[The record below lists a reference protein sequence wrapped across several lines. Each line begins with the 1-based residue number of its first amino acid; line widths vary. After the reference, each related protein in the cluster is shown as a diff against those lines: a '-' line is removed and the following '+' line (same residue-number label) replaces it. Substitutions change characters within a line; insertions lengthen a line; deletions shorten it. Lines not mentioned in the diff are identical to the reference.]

1 MRFITT
7 LLLISYVNLASSQNH
22 LNYLGT
28 LILSNNMPISFK
40 LNLIEKEG
48 IVSGTSIT
56 NIGEKDETKSEIMGL
71 YFNSDKSFQLKETQI
86 LQTTSEAPLNTF
98 CYINM
103 NLSFKGLL
111 GRKRLEGTFT
121 GNFLDSTEC
130 ASGKIILM
138 EEKKLKKRLEKA
150 KKRIEK
156 KHPDISDET
165 TLIEQT
171 KTLREGE
178 NLSIN
183 WQSNKM
189 KLFIWDANKE
199 DGDKIELKINN
210 KIILNNFE
218 TKNKR
223 KKIRLGLEEGENI
236 IEIKATNLGASPPNT
251 SRIELVDDKTRY
263 PILIQLELGKVAT
276 IRIVK

>member
-1 MRFITT
+1 
-7 LLLISYVNLASSQNH
+7 
-22 LNYLGT
+22 
-28 LILSNNMPISFK
+28 MPISFK

>member
-1 MRFITT
+1 
-7 LLLISYVNLASSQNH
+7 
-22 LNYLGT
+22 
-28 LILSNNMPISFK
+28 MPISFK
-40 LNLIEKEG
+40 LDLIEKKG

-56 NIGEKDETKSEIMGL
+56 KIGEEDETKSEIMGL
-71 YFNSDKSFQLKETQI
+71 YFKSDKSFQLKETQI

-103 NLSFKGLL
+103 NLSFKGFL
-111 GRKRLEGTFT
+111 GKKRLEGTFI

-138 EEKKLKKRLEKA
+138 EEKKLKKRLEKV

-156 KHPDISDET
+156 KHPNISNET

-171 KTLREGE
+171 KTLRKGDS
-178 NLSIN
+178 LSIN

-199 DGDKIELKINN
+199 EGDKIELKINN

-236 IEIKATNLGASPPNT
+236 IEIKATNLGTSPPNT

-276 IRIVK
+276 IRIIK